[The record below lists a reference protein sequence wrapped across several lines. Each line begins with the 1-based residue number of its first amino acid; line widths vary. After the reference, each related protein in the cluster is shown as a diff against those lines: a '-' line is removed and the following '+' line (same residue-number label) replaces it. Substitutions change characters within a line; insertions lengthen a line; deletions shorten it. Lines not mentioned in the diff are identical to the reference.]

1 MFKKA
6 KTFAIVNGGLIIAGV
21 LGVFAII
28 NFAILKLQLKFK
40 DRESA
45 GNMLAEILKSRLK
58 KNTIE
63 RDVVDRKERQNDI
76 IVLGIA
82 RGGAIIADVIARKL
96 SADFD
101 IVIAMRVRDPEN
113 REQAIGAV
121 MGDGNTTYIIPK
133 IVNELQISNE
143 YIEK

>member
-6 KTFAIVNGGLIIAGV
+6 KTFAIISGGLIIAGV

-58 KNTIE
+58 KTLLREMWSIE
-63 RDVVDRKERQNDI
+63 RKDKMI
-76 IVLGIA
+76 
-82 RGGAIIADVIARKL
+82 
-96 SADFD
+96 
-101 IVIAMRVRDPEN
+101 
-113 REQAIGAV
+113 
-121 MGDGNTTYIIPK
+121 
-133 IVNELQISNE
+133 
-143 YIEK
+143 